1 MKTGIRLDAG
11 FFVIRICQLFIL
23 KLKLYD
29 EKMDSDPNKRLFPI
43 PQSTVDAASGIN
55 GFLEQNQGY

>member
-29 EKMDSDPNKRLFPI
+29 EKMGVLSFLDNK
-43 PQSTVDAASGIN
+43 
-55 GFLEQNQGY
+55 